1 MQIYVT
7 VLGERV
13 VSMALL
19 SPAYFFIHFCQ
30 GWKINIYRMECDYP
44 WAGVQS
50 SLLGALF
57 AMELQRKEVRTSS
70 FPSEMSNWN
79 TICISAPLKH
89 AGASSAKEF
98 IYSVSFGDTN
108 MRSGDESPGLC
119 LVMDFIHRDS
129 GQGISFIP
137 SCIHQMI
144 VFPHVLEWYSKTV
157 NCRSSKWRF
166 KCVKYY
172 VG

>member
-1 MQIYVT
+1 MQIYGS

-13 VSMALL
+13 VSVALL
-19 SPAYFFIHFCQ
+19 TPAYFFIPFCQ

-57 AMELQRKEVRTSS
+57 ATELQRKEVRTSS
-70 FPSEMSNWN
+70 FPSEVSNWN
-79 TICISAPLKH
+79 TVCTCAPLKH

-108 MRSGDESPGLC
+108 MRSGDENPGLC

-129 GQGISFIP
+129 EQGIFIYSLMHTPNASF
-137 SCIHQMI
+137 
-144 VFPHVLEWYSKTV
+144 
-157 NCRSSKWRF
+157 SSR
-166 KCVKYY
+166 
-172 VG
+172 VGVIG